1 MRQNNE
7 NMDFPRIIFLIVFL
21 ISFPYFLI
29 TFLIFKKNIP
39 YSLFLITFLM
49 EFQKLLITFLM
60 DFSKILNH
68 YPNSSILF
76 ALLIFMNN
84 FHNCLLNFFPYFL
97 ILITFLISKNKF
109 PYFLFVIAFLIHF
122 PIILNHFPYF
132 LLFTCTPLKFT

>member
-29 TFLIFKKNIP
+29 TFLIFKKKH
-39 YSLFLITFLM
+39 SLFLITFLM
-49 EFQKLLITFLM
+49 
-60 DFSKILNH
+60 DFSKIINYFSNGLSKILNH

-84 FHNCLLNFFPYFL
+84 FHICLLNFFPYFL